1 MAKLT
6 THFNSSEFTCPC
18 CGKFEIN
25 YNLLYLLE
33 AIREHFRK
41 PVYINS
47 GYRCEKYNQKIN
59 GAKDSQ
65 HLYGNA
71 ADIVVSTIN
80 PLAVYTYVNNINP
93 RGGIGR
99 YSTYTHV
106 DICMSPPNRRWNNYI
121 NN

>member
-1 MAKLT
+1 VLRDAV
-6 THFNSSEFTCPC
+6 
-18 CGKFEIN
+18 GKSIS
-25 YNLLYLLE
+25 
-33 AIREHFRK
+33 IT
-41 PVYINS
+41 S
-47 GYRCEKYNQKIN
+47 GYRSPQHNKKIG

-71 ADIVVSTIN
+71 ADIVVSTVN
-80 PLAVYTYVNNINP
+80 PLEVYTYVNNINP
-93 RGGIGR
+93 KGGIGR